1 MSSVSPEKSAVRA
14 ADAFGD
20 FAALVKARR
29 TSMVVDRKR
38 DVSPEIVR
46 SLCDLAQW
54 APNHKRTWPWRF
66 AECTGDGR
74 LQLGEAFV
82 ADMVATG
89 FGDEGKREKT
99 RTKYART
106 PTVLVVGCAPSP
118 TPHLANDDR
127 DAVAAAVQTLLL
139 GATALGL
146 ASFWST
152 APVTVAPT
160 VNSLCG
166 FPDDTRTVGLIYLG
180 WPVGSVETPTRP
192 PVRVSRVG

>member
-1 MSSVSPEKSAVRA
+1 
-14 ADAFGD
+14 
-20 FAALVKARR
+20 
-29 TSMVVDRKR
+29 MVVDRDR
-38 DVSPEIVR
+38 AVPADVVA
-46 SLCDLAQW
+46 SLCNLGQW

-106 PTVLVVGCAPSP
+106 PTVIVVGCAPSP
-118 TPHLANDDR
+118 TTHLANDDR
-127 DAVAAAVQTLLL
+127 DAVAAAVQTILL

-152 APVTVAPT
+152 APVTVSPA
-160 VNSLCG
+160 VNTLCG
-166 FPDDTRTVGLIYLG
+166 FPEDTRVVGLVYLG
-180 WPVGSVETPTRP
+180 WPTGSVETPPRP
-192 PVRVSRVG
+192 SLQVRRVF